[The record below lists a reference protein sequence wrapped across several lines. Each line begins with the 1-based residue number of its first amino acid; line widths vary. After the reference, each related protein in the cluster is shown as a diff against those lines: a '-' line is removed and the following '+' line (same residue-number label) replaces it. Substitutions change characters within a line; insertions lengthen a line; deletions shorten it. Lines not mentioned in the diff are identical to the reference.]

1 MTKFKLC
8 EFLKKKKKKKE
19 KKKKNLS
26 FVRLHE
32 YVVCIFQLGVKKNI
46 FDADWMSHG
55 FLKWAHGFI
64 LLAVDETIDAQ
75 QRFVERRQKTKKDEV
90 DQTGS
95 NKIELDQ
102 IRR

>member
-1 MTKFKLC
+1 MWDCTFI
-8 EFLKKKKKKKE
+8 
-19 KKKKNLS
+19 
-26 FVRLHE
+26 E

-75 QRFVERRQKTKKDEV
+75 QSFVERRHRAVKKLKKTKWTK
-90 DQTGS
+90 
-95 NKIELDQ
+95 LDQ
-102 IRR
+102 IKLNWTK